1 MKKVLG
7 WIVALIVIG
16 GLIGAC
22 SDDNVEEKEQ
32 KPKTEKKSEKKEEK
46 TDVDAVHVGLLTM
59 IEIPSDWDV
68 KVKETDVLEGKF
80 RTVEEIKELDLENW
94 TASALSVLQ

>member
-46 TDVDAVHVGLLTM
+46 T
-59 IEIPSDWDV
+59 EEV
-68 KVKETDVLEGKF
+68 KT
-80 RTVEEIKELDLENW
+80 
-94 TASALSVLQ
+94 